1 MIQFLILLR
10 QSFFVTLLDVDNAIY
25 MTSVLEELPRQKH
38 RQAIAWGIL
47 NELIGR
53 ICLIGL
59 LGAFLRQNEALFT
72 LFGIEFTPD
81 AISLFIAGSFLIV
94 KSSNELYLY
103 SRNLEGTQQL
113 RRTAEKFPL
122 LMLEMTIVNLIL
134 SLDTII
140 VVASRDLDFP
150 SIIFIFLMSGVI
162 RLFAIDKVATLIDRY
177 PSVNIVILVLLI
189 LIGFELF
196 LQGLWFEFP
205 EEIFN
210 VAILLAILIAIVDSR
225 RRSNTKSLKR
235 NFIQRQ

>member
-10 QSFFVTLLDVDNAIY
+10 KSFFVTLLDVDNAIY
-25 MTSVLEELPRQKH
+25 MTSIVKGLPQQKH
-38 RQAIAWGIL
+38 RQAIAWGTFS
-47 NELIGR
+47 EFIGR
-53 ICLIGL
+53 IVLIGL

-72 LFGIEFTPD
+72 LFEIEFTPD

-94 KSSNELYLY
+94 KSSHELYLY
-103 SRNLEGTQQL
+103 SRDLEGTQQL

-140 VVASRDLDFP
+140 VVASRAQDFP

-235 NFIQRQ
+235 NFIRRQ